1 LPKTALVIATC
12 AVALITFASPALAA
26 PTASFTVSD
35 GPYKT
40 GQDITFTSTSTAPD
54 GATITGYQWNIGG
67 VAYTTANVTRSFQQP
82 GNYQATLTVTT
93 DELIDNTATTPPRPI
108 VVTTRP
114 PVADFTF
121 SPLQPFINDDVL
133 FAPDA
138 SDPDGD
144 TLSYTWSWGDGTDDS
159 HAHVPLH
166 TFRSVGSKTVT
177 LTVTD
182 SHGAVDTVSH
192 DVDVRGL
199 LVLGNVSPH
208 ASFVASRK
216 TVEVGD
222 SIEFV
227 SGSYDRDGSVK
238 EQVWDLNGDGKFDDA
253 KGDDVF
259 YTFTTAGSH
268 TVRLRATDNSGS
280 SDVATQTITVK
291 AKPKAKAGFLSPEP
305 SVRLNG
311 LIYSTG
317 TRIQILGVRGPR
329 GSLVTVRCRGK
340 GCPVPQRRK
349 RIKKRPVRFHN
360 FERYLRAGIRIEIYV
375 TKKGKIG
382 DYTRYT
388 IRRGKVPL
396 RVDRCVSGARL
407 KPVGCG

>member
-1 LPKTALVIATC
+1 MAF
-12 AVALITFASPALAA
+12 ITFASPALAV
-26 PTASFTVSD
+26 PTANFTVSD
-35 GPYKT
+35 GPSYTT
-40 GQDITFTSTSTAPD
+40 GQSITFTSTSTAPD
-54 GATITGYQWNIGG
+54 TFTITDSTWNLGG
-67 VAYTTANVTRSFQQP
+67 VAMTGPSVTRSFQNP
-82 GNYQATLTVTT
+82 GNYQITLTVTSSEAT
-93 DELIDNTATTPPRPI
+93 DNTATITKTVP
-108 VVTTRP
+108 VTTRP
-114 PVADFTF
+114 PVAAFTF
-121 SPLQPFINDDVL
+121 SPLMPFINDDVL

-144 TLSYTWSWGDGTDDS
+144 TLSYSWNFGDGTTS
-159 HAHVPLH
+159 TAHVPLH
-166 TFRSVGSKTVT
+166 TFDSTGAKTVT

-182 SHGAVDTVSH
+182 SHQAVDTVSH
-192 DVDVRGL
+192 EVNVSGL
-199 LVLGNVSPH
+199 LVPGNDPPH
-208 ASFVASRK
+208 AGFVASRK
-216 TVEVGD
+216 TAEVGD

-253 KGDDVF
+253 KGDDVL
-259 YTFTTAGSH
+259 YTFTTPGTH

-280 SDVATQTITVK
+280 SDVATQTVTIK

-329 GSLVTVRCRGK
+329 GALVTVRCHNK
-340 GCPVPQRRK
+340 GCPAPQRRK
-349 RIKKRPVRFHN
+349 RIGKRPVRFHN
-360 FERYLRAGIRIEIYV
+360 FERFLRAGVRLEIYV

-396 RVDRCVSGARL
+396 RRDRCVSGAKL
-407 KPVGCG
+407 KPIGCG